1 MAKTTIKPEALGEAV
16 RQELTIYSEGVTER
30 VNAAGSEAIKKL
42 KKLTKATAPVAS
54 GSFRKNIA
62 TKEETNP
69 TTGMKSHIWYV
80 RQPDHRL
87 THLLVHGHA
96 TRNGGRTKADPF
108 LKNALNAVLPEYEE
122 NVKEAVKSD

>member
-1 MAKTTIKPEALGEAV
+1 MSKTVKPEDLGKVIQA
-16 RQELTIYSEGVTER
+16 ELKLYSER
-30 VNAAGSEAIKKL
+30 VVQRANEAGRTSANKL

-62 TKEETNP
+62 VKEVDAGH
-69 TTGMKSHIWYV
+69 GMKKYIWHV
-80 RQPDHRL
+80 KAPDHRL

-108 LKNALNAVLPEYEE
+108 LTNALNTVLPEFEKAMEE
-122 NVKEAVKSD
+122 AAKE